1 METTNSCNTNIS
13 DSTVDQ
19 SIPTPASVTEK
30 TETVNED
37 KKQSTVEEYKN
48 KKTNRLLT
56 FIGLQ
61 VALFL
66 SALDSTII
74 STALPRIGSD
84 FNQMTIVSWVAT
96 AYILTFDAF
105 QPLFAKFSDIFGRK
119 WILMFGIGLFL
130 FGSVLCGA
138 ATTMIML
145 IVARA
150 IAGIGAAGINSM
162 VFIII
167 SDIVPLEK
175 RGSYQGIIN
184 AVFALASVFGP
195 LIGGSFTDYV
205 TWRWNFYIK

>member
-1 METTNSCNTNIS
+1 METTNSSNTNIS

-19 SIPTPASVTEK
+19 SISTPAPVTEK

-37 KKQSTVEEYKN
+37 KKLSTVEEYKN

-195 LIGGSFTDYV
+195 LIGVSISVFQLL
-205 TWRWNFYIK
+205 RKLC

>member
-1 METTNSCNTNIS
+1 
-13 DSTVDQ
+13 
-19 SIPTPASVTEK
+19 
-30 TETVNED
+30 
-37 KKQSTVEEYKN
+37 
-48 KKTNRLLT
+48 
-56 FIGLQ
+56 
-61 VALFL
+61 
-66 SALDSTII
+66 
-74 STALPRIGSD
+74 
-84 FNQMTIVSWVAT
+84 
-96 AYILTFDAF
+96 
-105 QPLFAKFSDIFGRK
+105 
-119 WILMFGIGLFL
+119 
-130 FGSVLCGA
+130 
-138 ATTMIML
+138 ML